1 MTLVTQLKLKLADAN
16 FHVAQGNKH
25 IARQRRLIAKL
36 EHNGHDTI
44 AAREVLDVFL
54 DSQILHERHRDNVL
68 ATQEVRR
75 PISAPDKFPGA
86 VSIGRDTGQYKGT
99 EPELF
104 CRVP

>member
-16 FHVAQGNKH
+16 FHVAQGNEH

-68 ATQEVRR
+68 ATQEIRR
-75 PISAPDKFPGA
+75 PISAPEQFPGT
-86 VSIGRDTGQYKGT
+86 VSIGRTGQYKGT
-99 EPELF
+99 EPGLS